1 MFPLGNIQFSE
12 CWNQRNEMFL
22 YHASLLA
29 YSSGKFFSFLVE
41 CFRSLQCK
49 SILILVQ
56 FWAMFYFEIWNL
68 WMSPCWGKEVLLKYL
83 LKGTFEAHLELST
96 QTGWEDNSYSVFAN
110 SDYKLIADRRMCSL
124 THALEP
130 HALQCLY
137 YYSANLTL
145 CFRARLYYV
154 KQLHHFFYQGY
165 YIMFIY
171 YMIWYCIL
179 HIAGISNADLDILN
193 VHKHLVEELAEPR
206 QMTLDI
212 YNLVL
217 KPTPQLFTALCNRHQ
232 HLHCA
237 QTQTT
242 SLLDIVFTGSPTYI
256 ITINVI

>member
-1 MFPLGNIQFSE
+1 M
-12 CWNQRNEMFL
+12 C
-22 YHASLLA
+22 
-29 YSSGKFFSFLVE
+29 
-41 CFRSLQCK
+41 
-49 SILILVQ
+49 
-56 FWAMFYFEIWNL
+56 
-68 WMSPCWGKEVLLKYL
+68 
-83 LKGTFEAHLELST
+83 GTFEAHLELST

-110 SDYKLIADRRMCSL
+110 SDYKLIADRRMWSL
-124 THALEP
+124 TYALVP
-130 HALQCLY
+130 NALLCLN
-137 YYSANLTL
+137 YYSAILTL
-145 CFRARLYYV
+145 CFRARLYYFI
-154 KQLHHFFYQGY
+154 LY

-206 QMTLDI
+206 QMSLDI